1 MAKRI
6 KQTIDVSQLFN
17 NALVTPQQQTEVIR
31 SDTWP
36 IIIAAYSAL
45 EGNLLV
51 HRLGKN
57 IVHLSDKAGIS
68 ITAIHKTDEL
78 YHFMISDSSFATHDV
93 DSHLH
98 YSSYMTSKH
107 PKYIASKL
115 RGQTDLNNKL
125 KRSTGDAIIKL
136 NSVISHMVNQVV
148 DKCAGKNMQ
157 PANVSL
163 TDAESTYATK
173 IMMGAC
179 SVHAIPKHIYEAI
192 QNKYN
197 NYTAG
202 LSKLH
207 DAIDKAKEF
216 YGANKFLYV
225 PAYNGGIL
233 LGAISPQPMLAA
245 LDKYKVDKLPP
256 AYDGSYSYIDFTMPF
271 QWYPNIESVPDNVR
285 SQLETSL
292 LMFKAHTGLEKVVN
306 GTDRTGH
313 DRVFLD
319 INAYLYGNYNYMDL
333 IMLDR

>member
-17 NALVTPQQQTEVIR
+17 NALVTPQQQMEVIR
-31 SDTWP
+31 SDAWP

-68 ITAIHKTDEL
+68 VAAIHRTDEL
-78 YHFMISDSSFATHDV
+78 YHFMISDSAFAIHDV
-93 DSHLH
+93 DSHVH

-115 RGQTDLNNKL
+115 RGQTDVRTKLVRTVNEIATRLNGMLQHAVDN
-125 KRSTGDAIIKL
+125 
-136 NSVISHMVNQVV
+136 VV

-157 PANVSL
+157 PANISL

-245 LDKYKVDKLPP
+245 LDRYKVDKLPP

-306 GTDRTGH
+306 GTDRTGN

-319 INAYLYGNYNYMDL
+319 INAYLHGNYNYMDL
-333 IMLDR
+333 IMLDQ

>member
-1 MAKRI
+1 MARKI
-6 KQTIDVSQLFN
+6 KQTLDVSQLFN
-17 NALVTPQQQTEVIR
+17 HALVNPQQQAEIIR
-31 SDTWP
+31 SEAWP
-36 IIIAAYSAL
+36 IIVSAYSVL
-45 EGNLLV
+45 EGDLLV
-51 HRLGKN
+51 HRLGN
-57 IVHLSDKAGIS
+57 GIVHLTDKKGIS
-68 ITAIHKTDEL
+68 VAAIHKMGDV
-78 YHFMISDSSFATHDV
+78 YRFMTADSPLATHDV
-93 DSHLH
+93 DSHVY
-98 YSSYMTSKH
+98 YSTEMISKH

-136 NSVISHMVNQVV
+136 NSVISHMVDQVV
-148 DKCAGKNMQ
+148 DKCAGKSMQ
-157 PANVSL
+157 SANISL

-245 LDKYKVDKLPP
+245 LDRYKVDKLPP

-306 GTDRTGH
+306 GTDRTGN

-319 INAYLYGNYNYMDL
+319 INAYLHGNYNYMDL
-333 IMLDR
+333 IMLDQ

>member
-17 NALVTPQQQTEVIR
+17 NALVTPQQQMEVIR
-31 SDTWP
+31 SDAWP

-68 ITAIHKTDEL
+68 VAAIHRTDEL
-78 YHFMISDSSFATHDV
+78 YHFMISDSAFATHDV
-93 DSHLH
+93 DSHVH

-115 RGQTDLNNKL
+115 RGQTDVRTKLVRTVNEIATRLNGIL
-125 KRSTGDAIIKL
+125 QHAVDS
-136 NSVISHMVNQVV
+136 VV
-148 DKCAGKNMQ
+148 DKCAGRSMQ
-157 PANVSL
+157 SANISL

-179 SVHAIPKHIYEAI
+179 SVHAIPKQIYEAI
-192 QNKYN
+192 QNKYD

-292 LMFKAHTGLEKVVN
+292 LMFKAHTGLDKMVD
-306 GTDRTGH
+306 GA
-313 DRVFLD
+313 DRVGVDKIFLD
-319 INAYLYGNYNYMDL
+319 INAYVHGNYNYKDL